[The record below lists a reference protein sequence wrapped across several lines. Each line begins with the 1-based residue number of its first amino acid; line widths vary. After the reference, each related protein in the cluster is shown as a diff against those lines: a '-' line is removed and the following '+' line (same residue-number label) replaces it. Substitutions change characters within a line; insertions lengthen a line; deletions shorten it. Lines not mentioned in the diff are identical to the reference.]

1 MKFNQQI
8 TTHVHSIDEAGGLEF
23 VGDRMKELQL
33 QEISFVRP
41 APSLPSSDS
50 SSEESD
56 QGGSLQCSM
65 ILEPVPTPPTSDS
78 SSDQGESLQSST
90 ILEPDHLSPETP
102 AAEHSVSKQASPDV
116 VQQILDIIQGY
127 SQNESNATGDA
138 WLGRKGAE
146 SQVRTFVDASLPVDF
161 CIPAFPWKSVNR
173 VDKVLG
179 SLPDLG
185 EELALGRLQSLCDD
199 IQDVY
204 PPGAF
209 VTITSDGLVYNDAFG
224 VPDEE
229 VYIYGSALRQM
240 ATAKGFDRLKF
251 MRMMNL
257 LGLLQ
262 VLTQESEL
270 WSIFPSKSDV
280 WTKSNMLSLS
290 IHRSIGLQK
299 TSFPLVP
306 QPDHFSMT
314 PWHCCIAVT
323 HKGEF
328 KILPRSGRGLEL
340 ECSSGVWVL
349 LSERRVCK
357 SCNKRRR
364 GFAETWSKGD
374 GEGQEAEEGISNG
387 HRTRVCLM
395 RVR

>member
-1 MKFNQQI
+1 MKLAVHSTTLTSRVTFLCFFKPIVIAKMKFNQQI
-8 TTHVHSIDEAGGLEF
+8 TTQVYSIEEAGGVEF
-23 VGDRMKELQL
+23 VEDRMKELKIQK
-33 QEISFVRP
+33 ISFVRS
-41 APSLPSSDS
+41 APTSPSSES

-56 QGGSLQCSM
+56 QGGSLQHSM
-65 ILEPVPTPPTSDS
+65 ILEPVPTPPS
-78 SSDQGESLQSST
+78 SESSSEASDQGESLQSSM
-90 ILEPDHLSPETP
+90 ILEQDRQSLETP
-102 AAEHSVSKQASPDV
+102 VTEHNLSRQASPDV

-185 EELALGRLQSLCDD
+185 EELALGRLQSLCED

-240 ATAKGFDRLKF
+240 ATTKGFDRLKF

-257 LGLLQ
+257 LGLYESPDMTKEEYLATVSMSRKLLQ
-262 VLTQESEL
+262 EKYGDPKFDARDAILNDADINLTYRGLVSAL
-270 WSIFPSKSDV
+270 
-280 WTKSNMLSLS
+280 NLSLS
-290 IHRSIGLQK
+290 EAQTLLLSSLADMCAG
-299 TSFPLVP
+299 T
-306 QPDHFSMT
+306 
-314 PWHCCIAVT
+314 A
-323 HKGEF
+323 
-328 KILPRSGRGLEL
+328 
-340 ECSSGVWVL
+340 CSSRRIFGTAL
-349 LSERRVCK
+349 LRLERQ
-357 SCNKRRR
+357 
-364 GFAETWSKGD
+364 AI
-374 GEGQEAEEGISNG
+374 GIINEP
-387 HRTRVCLM
+387 
-395 RVR
+395 